1 MKNRNIYINA
11 ILFLF
16 ILFFIPWKTANSQT
30 EFGVKGGP
38 LFSKLRNDFDENS
51 IDIDTKI
58 GISAGVFYRINN
70 LLGPVNLQ
78 AEFLY
83 QLKGVESYNIEYYNP
98 YYNYNYGYN
107 QNPYG
112 GYGYNQYNG
121 ISAIWL
127 EGDENFH
134 YFSLPVLASVTM
146 FKLIDIYAGPEFGY
160 KFITSDNSGYILAE
174 KSSAAGITAGIAVHL
189 GQNTKLD
196 LRYSTD
202 FTNLT
207 DITTNK
213 IKNQSFGFI
222 VQQTLFRKQTTGKP

>member
-1 MKNRNIYINA
+1 MKNQNIHMIA
-11 ILFLF
+11 FLLLLCVGILAPQF
-16 ILFFIPWKTANSQT
+16 ANSQT

-51 IDIDTKI
+51 IDINTKI

-78 AEFLY
+78 IEFLY

-98 YYNYNYGYN
+98 YYVYNYGFN

-121 ISAIWL
+121 TSAIWL

-134 YFSLPVLASVTM
+134 YFSLPVLASVTL
-146 FKLIDIYAGPEFGY
+146 FKLIDVYAGPEIGY
-160 KFITSDNSGYILAE
+160 KFISSGKDSYFIAE
-174 KSSAAGITAGIAVHL
+174 KNFSVGISAGVAVHL

-207 DITTNK
+207 DVTPTNL
-213 IKNQSFGFI
+213 KNQGFGFI
-222 VQQTLFRKQTTGKP
+222 VQQTLFRKQSK